1 MPSNRPTLLEGGSG
15 ESLSNIGATIGLPID
30 TLRRMFLESSGRL
43 RRELHLREEPF
54 TFIGDMV
61 SSSGIS
67 GVIRLGPRV
76 EIEIIPKC
84 FDPRNANWRNDF
96 MVMAAVTKLGRI
108 LRREQVS
115 ARFRT
120 EHRDVLSLLAALFLE
135 EFERLSRVP
144 IREYV
149 RSSWIDSNIDGELD
163 YGEFWQS
170 YPDGFVQDGVRLSV
184 ENQFMGV
191 IGEAAHYL
199 GTASAD
205 RGIGQRLC
213 RLATAFHSV
222 VKGRIAKR
230 VPGRYVRWQ
239 QLYDMAV
246 AIRTGLGMQL
256 SPDGALRAPGFVLNT
271 ERGWEDLLTLS
282 LKTQGSSLRAREKPK
297 SILGVRYPS
306 GDDVVTR
313 PDLVLNPPSVELPIV
328 VDAKYKGT
336 AVRPLK
342 QIASEDLYESLAFLE
357 AQQCDVAVLVYPGS
371 SLAEQIDIGMLMP
384 FDEVT
389 VGSRRVIGARVSTNG
404 VGRARG
410 LAVFGR
416 RLGESLLE
424 VARHPTVAAERTLD
438 TSARF

>member
-1 MPSNRPTLLEGGSG
+1 MPNSRPTLLEGGSG
-15 ESLSNIGATIGLPID
+15 ESFSTIGASIGLPID
-30 TLRRMFLESSGRL
+30 TLRRMFRESSGRL
-43 RRELHLREEPF
+43 RRELHLGEEPF

-61 SSSGIS
+61 SSSGIA
-67 GVIRLGPRV
+67 GVIRLGPRI

-84 FDPRNANWRNDF
+84 FDPRNENWRNDF

-120 EHRDVLSLLAALFLE
+120 EHRDVLSLLAAVFLE

-149 RSSWIDSNIDGELD
+149 RSSWIDSSIDGELD

-170 YPDGFVQDGVRLSV
+170 HPDGFVQNGVRLSV
-184 ENQFMGV
+184 ENQFMGM
-191 IGEAAHYL
+191 IGAAAHYL

-205 RGIGQRLC
+205 RGNGQRLC
-213 RLATAFHSV
+213 RLAAAFHGV
-222 VKGRIAKR
+222 VKGRIAER

-246 AIRTGLGMQL
+246 AIKTGLGMQL

-271 ERGWEDLLTLS
+271 VRGWEDLLTLS
-282 LKTQGSSLRAREKPK
+282 LKTQGSSLGAREKPR
-297 SILGVRYPS
+297 SILGVRYPN

-313 PDLVLNPPSVELPIV
+313 PDLVLNPPSFERPIV

-342 QIASEDLYESLAFLE
+342 QVSSEDLYESLAFLE
-357 AQQCDVAVLVYPGS
+357 AQQCDVAVLVYPGG
-371 SLAEQIDIGMLMP
+371 SLAERADTGMLIP

-404 VGRARG
+404 VGQTRG
-410 LAVFGR
+410 LEMFGH
-416 RLGESLLE
+416 RLGQCILE
-424 VARHPTVAAERTLD
+424 ICRHDAVLV
-438 TSARF
+438 